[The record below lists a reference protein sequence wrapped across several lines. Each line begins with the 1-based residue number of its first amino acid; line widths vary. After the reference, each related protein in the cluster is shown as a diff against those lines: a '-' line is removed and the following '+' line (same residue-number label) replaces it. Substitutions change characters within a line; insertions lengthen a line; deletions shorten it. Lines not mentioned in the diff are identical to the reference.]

1 MTLQRNAII
10 SMIFVTRVAAVLGGD
25 YPHLSAN
32 TEYIKVQ
39 EVPVLFARGQDL
51 HGPDIKEV
59 F

>member
-1 MTLQRNAII
+1 
-10 SMIFVTRVAAVLGGD
+10 MIFVTRVAAVLGGD